1 LVKIFFRGSVIDS
14 FKELWNWMVG
24 GLSQVRARS
33 SLDADFFESIRC
45 VEIREF
51 IEIEGEYTIESEI
64 VNRVNTDT
72 IDVQMREGFLDTIVS
87 YTRRKYVGK
96 EEERTEPTRL
106 LQTEIEKDFDILPPT
121 KPIEIIPE
129 EVVEPITSKMKIKE
143 SVFSFH
149 KVMAKELAV
158 ARKEPL
164 VKTCS
169 AEEVVKMS
177 GDGHCL
183 FWLLG
188 YHLGLSATEM
198 LRKLWKLCTDEEK
211 EEMPFINIFDGSLE
225 GHGKTDC
232 LRLFSRGY
240 SVNVCVHG
248 IMDGKTFVAEAYSHE
263 RKYEKTIHLQWT
275 VVG

>member
-1 LVKIFFRGSVIDS
+1 
-14 FKELWNWMVG
+14 
-24 GLSQVRARS
+24 VRARS
-33 SLDADFFESIRC
+33 SLDVDFFESIRR

-64 VNRVNTDT
+64 VNRVSTDT
-72 IDVQMREGFLDTIVS
+72 IDVQMSEGFLDTIVS

-106 LQTEIEKDFDILPPT
+106 LQTEIEKNFDILPPT

-129 EVVEPITSKMKIKE
+129 EVVGPITSKKKRKE

-149 KVMAKELAV
+149 KVMATRSVASTKELTV
-158 ARKEPL
+158 ARKESL

-198 LRKLWKLCTDEEK
+198 RRKLWKLCTDEEK
-211 EEMPFINIFDGSLE
+211 EKMPFINIFDGSLE
-225 GHGKTDC
+225 GQGKTDFI
-232 LRLFSRGY
+232 RVFSRGY

-248 IMDGKTFVAEAYSHE
+248 IMDGKNFVAEDYSHE
-263 RKYEKTIHLQWT
+263 RKYEKTTHLQWT
-275 VVG
+275 VVGQSG